1 MTDQLNSFD
10 PPQTWEEL
18 IELKPKIRHS
28 TPETARLPED
38 LAFYQLYTKLVPR
51 DIRLEI
57 IKQLIGNNDYKI
69 LQNNFPYLKLL
80 KNLPE
85 VKHYCLWSRVGELS
99 PEKIDSEII
108 KAFPGKKY
116 FWLENSPQTK
126 SIPEMWHCHVFVKE
140 K

>member
-1 MTDQLNSFD
+1 MKQPLNTFD
-10 PPQTWEEL
+10 PPQTWEKL
-18 IELKPKIRHS
+18 VELKPKIRHS

-57 IKQLIGNNDYKI
+57 VKQLIGNNDYKI

-85 VKHYCLWSRVGELS
+85 VKHYCLWSRIGQLS
-99 PEKIDSEII
+99 PELIESEIA
-108 KAFPGKKY
+108 KKFSGKKY
-116 FWLENSPQTK
+116 FWFENSTVTK
-126 SIPEMWHCHVFVKE
+126 SIPEIWHCHIFVKE

>member
-1 MTDQLNSFD
+1 MTEQLNVFD

-18 IELKPKIRHS
+18 VELKPKIRHS

-57 IKQLIGNNDYKI
+57 VKQLIGDNDYKI
-69 LQNNFPYLKLL
+69 IPNNFPYLKLL
-80 KNLPE
+80 KNLPN
-85 VKHYCLWSRVGELS
+85 VKHYCLWSRIGDLS
-99 PEKIDSEII
+99 PEIIEREIN
-108 KAFPGKKY
+108 KKFSGKKY
-116 FWLENSPQTK
+116 FWFENSTVTK
-126 SIPEMWHCHVFVKE
+126 SIPEIWHCHIFVQE

>member
-1 MTDQLNSFD
+1 MNEPLNAFN

-18 IELKPKIRHS
+18 VELKPKIRHS

-57 IKQLIGNNDYKI
+57 IKQLIGDNDYKI

-80 KNLPE
+80 SNLPE
-85 VKHYCLWSRVGELS
+85 VKHYCLWSRIGEL
-99 PEKIDSEII
+99 PLEIIESEIT
-108 KAFPGKKY
+108 KKFPGKKY
-116 FWLENSPQTK
+116 FWLENSLQTK
-126 SIPEMWHCHVFVKE
+126 SIPEIWHCHIFVKE

>member
-1 MTDQLNSFD
+1 MNQPLNTFD

-18 IELKPKIRHS
+18 VKLKPKIRHS

-57 IKQLIGNNDYKI
+57 INQLIGDNDYKI
-69 LQNNFPYLKLL
+69 LQNNFPYLNLL
-80 KNLPE
+80 KHLPE

-99 PEKIDSEII
+99 PEKIDSEITQ
-108 KAFPGKKY
+108 AFPGKKY
-116 FWLENSPQTK
+116 FWLENSLQTK
-126 SIPEMWHCHVFVKE
+126 SVPEIWHCHVFVKE